1 MELKDLKKTWEKLSA
16 SRELDENQLRGMLS
30 KRTKSLIERIDR
42 NIKIGFAVLFV
53 LILLFAFDDFLVSPQ
68 LVKNM
73 TQGVNIPDWL
83 LFLGVFANTLIFTT
97 FIYFVIKYYRVKRSC
112 DVVCDLRETLK
123 KIIETLLLYKRL
135 FYLALVTFMVAIGLS
150 FITGFYEGVYG
161 NIEDQ
166 GVEMAD
172 IETGKLFLAVVVGL
186 LVLSALMVG
195 IFLFLRWGFRRLYG
209 NYIKKLKDT
218 LNELEEIGEET
229 AELTD

>member
-1 MELKDLKKTWEKLSA
+1 MSA
-16 SRELDENQLRGMLS
+16 GRELDEDQLRSLLS

-73 TQGVNIPDWL
+73 TQGINIPDWL
-83 LFLGVFANTLIFTT
+83 VFIGVFANTLIFTT

-123 KIIETLLLYKRL
+123 KIIDTLLLYQRL
-135 FYLALVTFMVAIGLS
+135 FYLALLTFMVAIGLS

-161 NIEDQ
+161 SIEDQ
-166 GVEMAD
+166 GFEITD
-172 IETGKLFLAVVVGL
+172 IETGKLFLAIVIGL
-186 LVLSALMVG
+186 LVLTVLMGG
-195 IFLFLRWGFRRLYG
+195 IFIFLRWGFRRLYG

-218 LNELEEIGEET
+218 LNELQEIDEET

>member
-1 MELKDLKKTWEKLSA
+1 MSA
-16 SRELDENQLRGMLS
+16 GRELDESQLRKMLS

-73 TQGVNIPDWL
+73 TQGINIPDWL
-83 LFLGVFANTLIFTT
+83 VFLGVFANTLIFTT

-112 DVVCDLRETLK
+112 DVVCNLQETLT
-123 KIIETLLLYKRL
+123 KIIETLSLYQRL
-135 FYLALVTFMVAIGLS
+135 FYLALVTFIVAIGLS

-161 NIEDQ
+161 SIEDQ
-166 GVEMAD
+166 GIHVND
-172 IETGKLFLAVVVGL
+172 IETRKLLLAVVVGL
-186 LVLSALMVG
+186 LVLAMLMGGV
-195 IFLFLRWGFRRLYG
+195 FLLMRWGFRKLYG

-218 LNELEEIGEET
+218 LSELEEIGEET
-229 AELTD
+229 SELQD